1 VAERTIDRKLSAREV
16 EPKAGVIAEFLHREL
31 NPLVEKIRI
40 ALGTMFLRLQS
51 GEGSPEGVVTAGPSS
66 LYQRTD
72 GTPGTLVYLKTAGEG
87 NTGWTAI
94 A

>member
-1 VAERTIDRKLSAREV
+1 MAEKPDKKLSAREV
-16 EPKAGVIAEFLHREL
+16 TKDDLLEFINREL

-40 ALGTMFLRLQS
+40 ALGETIDRFQS
-51 GEGSPEGVVTAGPSS
+51 GVGSPEGVVAAVPSA

-72 GTPGTLVYLKTAGEG
+72 GAPGTLLYRKDSGAGS
-87 NTGWTAI
+87 TGWTAI